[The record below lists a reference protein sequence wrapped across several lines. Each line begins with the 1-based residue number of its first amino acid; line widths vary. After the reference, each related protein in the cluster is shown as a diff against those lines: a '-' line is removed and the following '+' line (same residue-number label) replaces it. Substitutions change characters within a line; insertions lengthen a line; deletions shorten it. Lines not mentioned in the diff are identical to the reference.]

1 MIMDFIKFIVYVAV
15 GLVLFTGLMAIFK
28 YVGFYYD

>member
-1 MIMDFIKFIVYVAV
+1 MIMDFIKFSLYVAI
-15 GLVLFTGLMAIFK
+15 GLVLFTGLMAILK